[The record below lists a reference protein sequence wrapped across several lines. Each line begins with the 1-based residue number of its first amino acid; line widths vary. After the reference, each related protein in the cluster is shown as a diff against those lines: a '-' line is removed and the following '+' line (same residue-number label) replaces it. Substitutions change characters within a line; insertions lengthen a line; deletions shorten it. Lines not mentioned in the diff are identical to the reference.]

1 MMDTLSCIVVDDSYL
16 DRIAV
21 ETALKPFSHIRLLGS
36 YENAAAALESIGT
49 NKPDLLFLDVDMPD
63 VSGLQLFKSI
73 YNCVPLCVVISSHP
87 EYALEC
93 FELKIFDYILK
104 PLETGRFNACVSRL
118 DDFLSLREKARS
130 YDVLFD
136 CEQIV
141 FKEGHTTVRLQ
152 ANEVIYL
159 EAFGDYTKIVT
170 EKRTYLTLTALS
182 AFLESLPAGKFMRIH
197 RSYVIAINKVQC
209 FHVKQIDMGTGM
221 LPVGKTYLSQ
231 TRSVF
236 KFN

>member
-1 MMDTLSCIVVDDSYL
+1 MANALSCIVVDDSYL

-21 ETALKPFSHIRLLGS
+21 ETALKTFSHIKLLGS
-36 YENAAAALESIGT
+36 FENAMEALESISA

-63 VSGLQLFKSI
+63 VSGLDLFK
-73 YNCVPLCVVISSHP
+73 NLNKCAPLCVVISSYP

-104 PLETGRFNACVSRL
+104 PLEPDRFGTCIKRL
-118 DDFLSLREKARS
+118 EDFLALKEKAQS

-136 CEQIV
+136 CESIV
-141 FKEGHTTVRLQ
+141 FKEGYTTVRLQ
-152 ANEVIYL
+152 SSEVIYL

-170 EKRTYLTLTALS
+170 EKKTYLTLATLS
-182 AFLESLPAGKFMRIH
+182 SFLESLPLGKFMRIH
-197 RSYVIAINKVQC
+197 RSYVIAISKVQC
-209 FHVKQIDMGTGM
+209 FHLKQIDMGTGM
-221 LPVGKTYLSQ
+221 LPVGKTYLREA
-231 TRSVF
+231 RSAF

>member
-1 MMDTLSCIVVDDSYL
+1 MAGTISCIVVDDSYL

-21 ETALKPFSHIRLLGS
+21 ETALKTFRHIKLLGS
-36 YENAAAALESIGT
+36 FENATAALESIIT

-63 VSGLQLFKSI
+63 FSGLQLFKSL
-73 YNCVPLCVVISSHP
+73 NTSCPLCVVISSYP

-104 PLETGRFNACVSRL
+104 PIETERFTACVKRL
-118 DDFLSLREKARS
+118 DDFLALKEKAQS

-136 CEQIV
+136 CESIV
-141 FKEGHTTVRLQ
+141 FKEGYTTVRLQ
-152 ANEVIYL
+152 ASEVIYL

-170 EKRTYLTLTALS
+170 EKRTYLTLATLS
-182 AFLESLPAGKFMRIH
+182 NFLESLPEGKFMRIH

-209 FHVKQIDMGTGM
+209 FHVKQIDMGTNM
-221 LPVGKTYLSQ
+221 LPVGKTYLREA
-231 TRSVF
+231 RSAF